1 MPATPA
7 WLAVVEAAL
16 NRWIGESARAG
27 AHARRLEGTALQIN
41 VQGLT
46 AVRLGVWHGRLAL
59 TATGNLMAG
68 SKTIADATTANAAIA
83 DATLADTNIADASVA
98 DATIANATVSGS
110 PFALLRMLRG
120 SARAG
125 DGPHRGAPKAAP
137 QIRGDAEVANLYR
150 ELLSLARPDLE
161 EEISRIL
168 GDLAARRLSQFA
180 KRTLSW
186 ARHARRAAGENLA
199 EYWQEESRDLVN
211 KTELDEFLH
220 GVDAL
225 RETADRIEARLAR
238 LERRWKATP

>member
-46 AVRLGVWHGRLAL
+46 AVRLGVSHGRLAL
-59 TATGNLMAG
+59 TGGSNLMAA
-68 SKTIADATTANAAIA
+68 SKATVDAISADAA
-83 DATLADTNIADASVA
+83 VA
-98 DATIANATVSGS
+98 DATITGGTVADATVSGS
-110 PFALLRMLRG
+110 PFALLQLLRD

-125 DGPHRGAPKAAP
+125 DGPRRGPPRAAP

-150 ELLSLARPDLE
+150 ELLSLARPDVE

-186 ARHARRAAGENLA
+186 ARHARRTAGENLA

-225 RETADRIEARLAR
+225 RETADRIDARLAR
-238 LERRWKATP
+238 LERRLKATP